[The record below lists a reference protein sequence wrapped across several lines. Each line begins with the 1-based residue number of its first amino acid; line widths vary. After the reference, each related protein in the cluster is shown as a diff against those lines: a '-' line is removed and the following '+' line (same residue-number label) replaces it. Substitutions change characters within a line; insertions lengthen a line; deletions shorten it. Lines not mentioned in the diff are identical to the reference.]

1 MSSNGL
7 QGVGQ
12 RELAFI
18 IERLPEENSL
28 PRDVFSLYINIYQ
41 DAQKGIILAVVRA
54 QRIYQDHVD
63 FTASELFEFLL

>member
-1 MSSNGL
+1 MFLDRGKKCWCLSSNGL

-28 PRDVFSLYINIYQ
+28 PRDVFSLYISIFQ
-41 DAQKGIILAVVRA
+41 DAQKGMLLPFVR
-54 QRIYQDHVD
+54 
-63 FTASELFEFLL
+63 E